1 MSKKVKET
9 SILTQ
14 RSKPEKIVFGI
25 IFTFF
30 AIYAFSL
37 IFPFVWMAVL
47 SLEEAKSLNTAM
59 KLNGAFYIPEVL
71 YFSNYIDA
79 FTTME
84 DNGVNFIGMLMNSA
98 WFVGIGL
105 LFTMFWHSITAYVF
119 AKYKFKGRNF
129 IYTCAIFSMIV
140 PIVGSSGAMY
150 RLMAELNLYDSG
162 PLYLMVTSCGG
173 FGGTFLMMYGIFAN
187 ISWSYAEA
195 VFIDGGSD
203 NTVFFRIMFPQALPA
218 IAAMAVNTG
227 IGLWNN
233 YGTALMYM
241 PSTPTVA
248 SGLYKISL
256 YISDHGR
263 PIYYAGLIISIIP
276 VLIIYGFMSGSMM
289 KNLSIGGLKG

>member
-25 IFTFF
+25 IFALFL
-30 AIYAFSL
+30 IYAVSL

-105 LFTMFWHSITAYVF
+105 LFTMFWHSITAYIF

-140 PIVGSSGAMY
+140 PIIGSSGAMY

-173 FGGTFLMMYGIFAN
+173 FGGTFLMMYGML
-187 ISWSYAEA
+187 
-195 VFIDGGSD
+195 
-203 NTVFFRIMFPQALPA
+203 T
-218 IAAMAVNTG
+218 
-227 IGLWNN
+227 
-233 YGTALMYM
+233 GTA
-241 PSTPTVA
+241 STGVSIIFLRSRSA
-248 SGLYKISL
+248 
-256 YISDHGR
+256 
-263 PIYYAGLIISIIP
+263 AGLLRRAVCCGGRSAALCARP
-276 VLIIYGFMSGSMM
+276 VIRE
-289 KNLSIGGLKG
+289 